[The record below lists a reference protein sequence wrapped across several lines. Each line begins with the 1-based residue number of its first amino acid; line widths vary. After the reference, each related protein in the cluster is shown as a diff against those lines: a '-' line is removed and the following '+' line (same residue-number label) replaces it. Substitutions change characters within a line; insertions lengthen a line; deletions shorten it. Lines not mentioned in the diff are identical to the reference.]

1 MYRERPSSIEGG
13 VVWTHAARPGRRR
26 VLPDGCM
33 DLIWAE
39 DELLVAGPD
48 TEAFI
53 ADGGL
58 ARTGLRFAPG
68 FAPAVLGVPA
78 DRLRNLRVPLADVWT
93 AARARA
99 ARDVV
104 GRHPH
109 RGRALEQLAAGAL
122 AEAEP
127 DRALAA
133 AVPALAAGRDVS
145 SIATR
150 LGITARQLH
159 RRSLVAFGS
168 GPKMLT
174 RVLRMQQALGL
185 ARAGVPFAE
194 TAASAGYADQA
205 HLARDVKAL
214 AGVPLG
220 VLTR

>member
-1 MYRERPSSIEGG
+1 MYRERPSSVEGA
-13 VVWTHAARPGRRR
+13 VVWSHTARPGERR

-33 DLIWAE
+33 DLIWAD

-48 TEAFI
+48 TLAFL
-53 ADGGL
+53 AEGGL

-68 FAPAVLGVPA
+68 FAPAVLRVPA
-78 DRLRNLRVPLADVWT
+78 DRLRNRRVPLADVWT
-93 AARARA
+93 ASRARTARDLVARAPR
-99 ARDVV
+99 
-104 GRHPH
+104 P
-109 RGRALEQLAAGAL
+109 GRALEELAARGL
-122 AEAEP
+122 ADAEP

-159 RRSLVAFGS
+159 RRSLVAFGY

-174 RVLRMQQALGL
+174 RVLRMQQAVAL
-185 ARAGVPFAE
+185 ARSGVPFAE
-194 TAASAGYADQA
+194 TAASTGYADQA

-220 VLTR
+220 LLTR